1 MSGAASMSAV
11 FTNES
16 ELYLAP
22 GWPAIRLI
30 QSIGVRRKKESQSLA
45 QRIVAL
51 VVVTW
56 VPMFLFALL
65 QGQALGPTPRES
77 FLLDFAVYARLFVG
91 LPILVASDVIVG
103 ARLRAAGLQFVRGD
117 FIRPEDIPAFEQ
129 AVARLARLRESLMA
143 TLVIVGLAALGA
155 WTLTIEAVNGVGT
168 SGWRSVVLPHG
179 HDLGYSLAALWNHL
193 VAVPVVL
200 FLLYRWLWRILIW
213 TIFLLDVAR
222 LDLQLVPTHADKA
235 GGLGFLEVA
244 HESFGGLAFVMSAV
258 ISAGAAFRIVYEGAN
273 VTSFGFPLVILI
285 AITQLLFLGPLIVFC
300 PALAR
305 SRRTALS
312 SYGALV
318 DGYNRAFQKKW
329 VEATPTDEHL
339 LGSSDIQSLAD
350 LGNGFRFVSE
360 MRITP
365 FGRRSV
371 VQLILA
377 VVLPVIP
384 LLLLVVPTTQ
394 IVGTLLKLVL

>member
-1 MSGAASMSAV
+1 MSAV
-11 FTNES
+11 LTNES

-30 QSIGVRRKKESQSLA
+30 QSIDVCRRKESQSLP

-56 VPMFLFALL
+56 VPMLLFALL
-65 QGQALGPTPRES
+65 QGQALGSTPRES

-103 ARLRAAGLQFVRGD
+103 ERLRAAGLQFVHGD
-117 FIRPEDIPAFEQ
+117 FIRREDIPAFEQ
-129 AVARLARLRESLMA
+129 AVSRLARLRESLVA
-143 TLVIVGLAALGA
+143 TIVVVGLAALGA
-155 WTLTIEAVNGVGT
+155 WTLTIEGVNGVGT
-168 SGWRSVVLPHG
+168 SGWRSVVLPEG
-179 HDLGYSLAALWNHL
+179 HALHYSFAALWNHL

-213 TIFLLDVAR
+213 TIFLHDVAR

-235 GGLGFLEVA
+235 GGLGFLAIA
-244 HESFGGLAFVMSAV
+244 HESFDGLAFAMSAV
-258 ISAGAAFRIVYEGAN
+258 VSAGAAFRIVYEGAD

-285 AITQLLFLGPLIVFC
+285 AITQLLFLGPLLVFC

-305 SRRTALS
+305 NRRTALA

-329 VEATPTDEHL
+329 IGQTPTDERL

-350 LGNGFRFVSE
+350 LGNSFRFVSE
-360 MRITP
+360 MGITP

-371 VQLILA
+371 VQLALA
-377 VVLPVIP
+377 AAVPVVP
-384 LLLLVVPTTQ
+384 LLLLVVPTAQ